1 MELQD
6 LSKEIQVISVTKP
19 QEGKHVEGRK
29 SWNKSED
36 LKKYREK
43 NHVHPTFIGVEEV
56 EIKLHLCFPS

>member
-29 SWNKSED
+29 S
-36 LKKYREK
+36 
-43 NHVHPTFIGVEEV
+43 
-56 EIKLHLCFPS
+56 